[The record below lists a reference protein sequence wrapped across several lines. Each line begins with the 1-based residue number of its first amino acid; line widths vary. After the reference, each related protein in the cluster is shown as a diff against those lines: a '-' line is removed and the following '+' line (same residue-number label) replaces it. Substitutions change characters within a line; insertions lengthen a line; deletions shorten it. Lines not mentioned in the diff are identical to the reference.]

1 MRKKRNSLP
10 IKICIKINIENKIP
24 KVEYFLGKYKKDLEE
39 IRNFLFEAKND
50 YLVDS
55 FLRYILN
62 HIDNNNKINEGEKAR
77 IRNVTDYFNN
87 KI

>member
-87 KI
+87 KK

>member
-24 KVEYFLGKYKKDLEE
+24 KVEYFLDKYKKDLEE
-39 IRNFLFEAKND
+39 IRNFLFDAKND
-50 YLVDS
+50 YIDS

-62 HIDNNNKINEGEKAR
+62 DIDKNNKINEGEKAR

-87 KI
+87 KK

>member
-1 MRKKRNSLP
+1 MMFWEKKRNSLP

-50 YLVDS
+50 YLVYS
-55 FLRYILN
+55 
-62 HIDNNNKINEGEKAR
+62 
-77 IRNVTDYFNN
+77 
-87 KI
+87 

>member
-39 IRNFLFEAKND
+39 IRNFLFEPKND

>member
-24 KVEYFLGKYKKDLEE
+24 KVEYFLDKYKKDLEV
-39 IRNFLFEAKND
+39 IRNCLFEAKND

-77 IRNVTDYFNN
+77 IRNVTGYFNN
-87 KI
+87 KK

>member
-24 KVEYFLGKYKKDLEE
+24 KVEYFLDKYKKDLEV
-39 IRNFLFEAKND
+39 IRNCLFEAKND

-87 KI
+87 KK

>member
-1 MRKKRNSLP
+1 M
-10 IKICIKINIENKIP
+10 
-24 KVEYFLGKYKKDLEE
+24 
-39 IRNFLFEAKND
+39 
-50 YLVDS
+50 VDS
-55 FLRYILN
+55 YLRYILN